1 MCFSI
6 VLWSKK
12 SEYKN
17 CVNSSLYVQV
27 YLKLLT
33 SYKKKH
39 KLKGYTLNEE
49 KSVSGSRSLINIAF

>member
-12 SEYKN
+12 SEYKI

-27 YLKLLT
+27 SLKLLT
-33 SYKKKH
+33 SYYKKQ

-49 KSVSGSRSLINIAF
+49 NLFQVAEA